1 MLKGRVGHNTQFA
14 GPRAAD
20 GLSAPHGE
28 TLLPFPPQPEN
39 ITERARGQEGWR
51 GVGGW
56 VRTSSR
62 DKQINTSCIKHTR
75 SGKASAL
82 GVPREEVLG
91 VKVLCAPGPAVQGRR
106 ARAPS
111 PAVPAVRP
119 TSSLLVLNCPLVSR
133 KSSLRAVPNQCLE
146 LYPKLLRILFS
157 SYRISLEI
165 S

>member
-1 MLKGRVGHNTQFA
+1 MGHNTQF
-14 GPRAAD
+14 GGWRAAD

-62 DKQINTSCIKHTR
+62 DTQINTSCIKHTR

-82 GVPREEVLG
+82 GVLREEVLG
-91 VKVLCAPGPAVQGRR
+91 LSLNAPLGTPVDSGLSVQ
-106 ARAPS
+106 
-111 PAVPAVRP
+111 V
-119 TSSLLVLNCPLVSR
+119 
-133 KSSLRAVPNQCLE
+133 Q
-146 LYPKLLRILFS
+146 
-157 SYRISLEI
+157 
-165 S
+165 